1 MKNKIKEFFKGY
13 GEIFSA
19 FYDDLA
25 HGTFDEGIEFIQ
37 HFIAWAGTAALT
49 MVTVSTFSAG
59 LILPGALLALGTA
72 AIATDEA
79 VHLTK
84 KEPSLIVRS
93 ISKVV
98 SAVLAPPLLAVFYPI
113 AVAGSAISS
122 AIKGNIAERKA
133 RKMAKELNQTK
144 DYTHEYDATAVHE
157 AETTVTP
164 IAPTMDTTP
173 TKGPDFSNY
182 YLADEP
188 QPVAGGEYIE
198 ELEETP
204 PRLEPPTSDDD
215 PQNVD

>member
-25 HGTFDEGIEFIQ
+25 HGTFDEGIGFIQ

-49 MVTVSTFSAG
+49 MATVSTFSAG
-59 LILPGALLALGTA
+59 LILPGVLLALGTA
-72 AIATDEA
+72 SIATDEA

-98 SAVLAPPLLAVFYPI
+98 SAVLAPPLFAVFYPI
-113 AVAGSAISS
+113 VVAGSAISS

-144 DYTHEYDATAVHE
+144 DYTYEYDATAVHE
-157 AETTVTP
+157 TETTVTP
-164 IAPTMDTTP
+164 IVPTMDTPP
-173 TKGPDFSNY
+173 TRGPDFSNY
-182 YLADEP
+182 HLADEP
-188 QPVAGGEYIE
+188 HSVAGGEHIE

-204 PRLEPPTSDDD
+204 PGLEPPTSDDD